1 MVGLLFMYLHI
12 TTRLIKK
19 TKKKQEKFKAMRETL
34 PLVVSDNLT
43 LSAISYNEH
52 RADRD
57 DEPCL
62 NQACVLMRCTWT
74 DSF

>member
-1 MVGLLFMYLHI
+1 
-12 TTRLIKK
+12 
-19 TKKKQEKFKAMRETL
+19 MRETL